1 MSVGVVATL
10 FCLILGPVSPASA
23 DQAAAAGQPQPKLQT
38 VTLTVSGKSLEAE
51 VADDPE
57 EMEAGMMFRTEMP
70 KGTAMVFVLGA
81 PRQAG
86 FWMRNTLVPLS
97 VAYLNATGMILEIYD
112 LEPKNE
118 TPVVSKFETI
128 AYAIEV
134 PQGWFGRNGI
144 LPGAMVRGL
153 PSAPRR

>member
-1 MSVGVVATL
+1 MTPRLFVSLLCAIAFVGPL
-10 FCLILGPVSPASA
+10 FAQ
-23 DQAAAAGQPQPKLQT
+23 DTPQPKLPT
-38 VTLTVSGKSLEAE
+38 VTLTVGGKSLEAE

-57 EMEAGMMFRTEMP
+57 EMEAGMMFRTEMAE
-70 KGTAMVFVLGA
+70 GTAMVFVLGA

-97 VAYLNATGMILEIYD
+97 VAYLNAGGMILEIYD

-118 TPVVSKFETI
+118 KPVVSKFETI

-144 LPGAMVRGL
+144 LPGAGVRGL